1 MDSND
6 VVPIMKYIAFTVLL
20 FAFSPLIVA
29 QSAISLDSQI
39 YPAGIITGLRFDVPI
54 SDQAQVFARG
64 GFNITDRRDWGEQK
78 EEEGQGFGFGGGI
91 EFTNSNYERLSMI
104 LRTDIWF
111 LNIDWQKP
119 TVICPIVPPCFES
132 DTPQSTKVTVLQPT
146 IGFGYQIP
154 VSGSFFLKPSLNLGY
169 EINVHTRGEEVG
181 EGTIILGGIQAGYRF

>member
-1 MDSND
+1 
-6 VVPIMKYIAFTVLL
+6 MKYIASAVLL
-20 FAFSPLIVA
+20 FTFSPLIVA

-39 YPAGIITGLRFDVPI
+39 YPAGVITGLRFEFPI
-54 SDQAQVFARG
+54 SEQTQVFVRG
-64 GFNITDRRDWGEQK
+64 GFNITDRRNWGVQK
-78 EEEGQGFGFGGGI
+78 EEEGQGFGIGGGI

-154 VSGSFFLKPSLNLGY
+154 VSGSFFLKPSLSLGY